1 MANSNSIS
9 ATCGSCGT
17 ALVTDD
23 LLETDVVSCANC
35 GLTFSLAEAADIET
49 RVSRQAVLSMLLG
62 FASIICLFLTGIPAI
77 IFGARS
83 LGLIRREPA
92 HYKGRGLA
100 IAGIVTGS
108 GFGVILGTCLSLAM
122 IPAVPTILGLWNLSS
137 CEDHLQDIG
146 FALHGYE
153 DKHGSLPPA
162 ASRDKDGNPL
172 LSWRVLVLPYFHDRP
187 ELKQLHDRFHLDE
200 PWDSQHNRQLVA
212 AIPDVYQCPTDP
224 GIDGTGSTLTHYAA
238 ITGPGTVFDHQSA
251 KAWNT
256 KNPKLLWT
264 VLVGEVTSEQNIT
277 WTEPKDVSISEYSE
291 QSGWLDKQR
300 FGSFDSH
307 HVIPGVGTDKIV
319 HLLHVDQANGHQFL
333 NANGETIKQDET
345 AGHFHFRRRLIGG
358 GHSLK
363 HLTLTEVEVFSGGES
378 ISPNGT
384 ATQSSTLDGAVA
396 GRANDGKTDG
406 GQHAFSRTKLEPY
419 PWWELTF
426 KEPVPVK
433 RIVLNR
439 LTDWD
444 PDVRWSL
451 AVKLLDS
458 DRKVLWHETVDGTI
472 PVNQNFTQEWS
483 LSGSDS
489 AKASKPIV
497 ARFLRLEFTEPDTTE
512 TAGSQAGPGN
522 KPITGLP
529 ILVEKKGER
538 FYITEELD
546 VLTTN
551 LRGAE
556 LLAIK
561 EYNSESFQDIDG
573 FLLDDVRMLL
583 QGPAGSTI
591 VLRIQLQENREVKE
605 ISLKAI
611 TYTPPVTSPGPTS
624 STTPPCPSS

>member
-35 GLTFSLAEAADIET
+35 GLTFNLAEAADIET

-77 IFGARS
+77 ILGARS

-122 IPAVPTILGLWNLSS
+122 IPMVPTILAMRNLSS
-137 CEDHLQDIG
+137 CEDHLQEIG

-212 AIPDVYQCPTDP
+212 AIPDVYQCPGDP
-224 GIDGTGSTLTHYAA
+224 GIDGTDSTLTHYAA
-238 ITGPGTVFDHQSA
+238 ITGPGTVFDQQSA

-291 QSGWLDKQR
+291 HSGWLDKQR
-300 FGSFDSH
+300 FGSFDAH

-319 HLLHVDQANGHQFL
+319 HLLHVGQANGHQFL
-333 NANGETIKQDET
+333 SANGETIKQDET
-345 AGHFHFRRRLIGG
+345 AGHFHFRRRLIAS

-363 HLTLTEVEVFSGGES
+363 HLTMTEVEVFSDDE
-378 ISPNGT
+378 NVALQGT
-384 ATQSSTLDGAVA
+384 ATQSSTLDGAEA
-396 GRANDGKTDG
+396 GRANDGKTDKG
-406 GQHAFSRTKLEPY
+406 NHAYSRTTLEPN
-419 PWWELTF
+419 PWWELKL
-426 KEPVPVK
+426 KEPVAVERLK
-433 RIVLNR
+433 VYKVSEWDLNVS
-439 LTDWD
+439 WN
-444 PDVRWSL
+444 L
-451 AVKLLDS
+451 AIQLLDS
-458 DRKVLWHETVDGTI
+458 NRKVLWHTYVNGTMNPEKWISVEFKPPGGGTVTDGT
-472 PVNQNFTQEWS
+472 
-483 LSGSDS
+483 
-489 AKASKPIV
+489 SKPIV
-497 ARFLRLEFTEPDTTE
+497 AQFLRLE
-512 TAGSQAGPGN
+512 
-522 KPITGLP
+522 
-529 ILVEKKGER
+529 
-538 FYITEELD
+538 
-546 VLTTN
+546 LTT
-551 LRGAE
+551 
-556 LLAIK
+556 
-561 EYNSESFQDIDG
+561 
-573 FLLDDVRMLL
+573 LDTSDTDASAAV
-583 QGPAGSTI
+583 
-591 VLRIQLQENREVKE
+591 ENP
-605 ISLKAI
+605 
-611 TYTPPVTSPGPTS
+611 TPPDDTPVTSPEPTP
-624 STTPPCPSS
+624 TPDTP